1 MSSVVRRTVR
11 STPYRDARETWGVIV
26 GILTATG
33 SAAARTE
40 MNSVAGIVA
49 SMIADQG
56 PRDAPI
62 VATCDGPRT
71 RFYCLYDEDALESD
85 SFNESGVSHDGTKGD
100 WKISIPCQK
109 DDLPWVQAAL
119 KEKSSRITARD
130 QADDASVEK
139 AERAEASEGLVLDL
153 KGFLG

>member
-11 STPYRDARETWGVIV
+11 STPYRDAQETWGVIV
-26 GILTATG
+26 EILTAGG
-33 SAAARTE
+33 SADARTE
-40 MNSVAGIVA
+40 MNAVAGVVV
-49 SMIADQG
+49 SVIADQG
-56 PRDAPI
+56 ARDAPI

-100 WKISIPCQK
+100 WKISVPCPK
-109 DDLPWVQAAL
+109 DDLAWVQAAL

-130 QADDASVEK
+130 QADDAPAEK
-139 AERAEASEGLVLDL
+139 AARAEANEGLVLDL

>member
-1 MSSVVRRTVR
+1 MSSVVRRTIR
-11 STPYRDARETWGVIV
+11 STPYRDAQATWEVIV
-26 GILTATG
+26 GILTAGG
-33 SAAARTE
+33 SAGARTE

-49 SMIADQG
+49 STITDQA
-56 PRDAPI
+56 PQNAPI

-85 SFNESGVSHDGTKGD
+85 SFNESGVSHDGTRGD
-100 WKISIPCQK
+100 WKISIPCHK
-109 DDLPWVQAAL
+109 DDLAWVRAAL

-130 QADDASVEK
+130 QADNTPVEK

>member
-26 GILTATG
+26 GILTAGG
-33 SAAARTE
+33 SADALTE
-40 MNSVAGIVA
+40 MNAVAGIVA
-49 SMIADQG
+49 SVVADQG

-71 RFYCLYDEDALESD
+71 RFYCLYDEDALEAGD
-85 SFNESGVSHDGTKGD
+85 FNESGVSHDGTKGD
-100 WKISIPCQK
+100 WKISIPCPK
-109 DDLPWVQAAL
+109 DDLAWVQAAL

-130 QADDASVEK
+130 QADDAPFEK
-139 AERAEASEGLVLDL
+139 AARAETSEDLALDL
-153 KGFLG
+153 KGFLE